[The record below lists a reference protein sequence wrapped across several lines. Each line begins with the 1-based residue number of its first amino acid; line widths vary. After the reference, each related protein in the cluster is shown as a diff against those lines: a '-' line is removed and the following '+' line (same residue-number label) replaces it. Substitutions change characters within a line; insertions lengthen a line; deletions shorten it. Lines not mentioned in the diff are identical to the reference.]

1 MFWYSSNVTLES
13 KVFLRATLILRLG
26 VRAWVAAAI
35 SAKAVKRIVTVVRC
49 AFTVRLLCVY
59 CVFRIT
65 RAAPNYCARDPEEL
79 YACGGLELG

>member
-1 MFWYSSNVTLES
+1 MTLLSS
-13 KVFLRATLILRLG
+13 VFLREILMREFG
-26 VRAWVAAAI
+26 VRAWVAATK